1 MKKDNQ
7 KAGRLLMKDCITPYL
22 TFYGRAK
29 EASVFYA
36 DLFGMENLAIQTYGE
51 SEFPTPEGAEDY
63 VIHCHLKRG
72 NFQLMLADS
81 TEPAPEVPRRGLSLM
96 IDCESEEEIRRLYD
110 SLLVEGRRIMELQD
124 TFWGAK
130 YAKVE
135 DRFGFTW
142 DLNYSKDQGQASD

>member
-1 MKKDNQ
+1 MKE
-7 KAGRLLMKDCITPYL
+7 CITPYL

-29 EASVFYA
+29 EAAVFYS
-36 DLFGMENLAIQTYGE
+36 DLFGMENLGIQTYGE
-51 SEFPTPEGAEDY
+51 ADFPTPEGAEEF

-81 TEPAPEVPRRGLSLM
+81 TEPQPEVPVRSISLV
-96 IDCESEEEIRRLYD
+96 IDCDSEEELRRLYNA
-110 SLLVEGRRIMELQD
+110 LLDEGRRIMELQE
-124 TFWGAK
+124 TFWGAI

-142 DLNYSKDQGQASD
+142 DLNYSKDQE

>member
-1 MKKDNQ
+1 MKTIRKRGDFQ
-7 KAGRLLMKDCITPYL
+7 MKECITPYL

-29 EASVFYA
+29 EAAVFYA
-36 DLFGMENLAIQTYGE
+36 DLFGMKNLGIQTYGE

-81 TEPAPEVPRRGLSLM
+81 TEPAPEVPRRGLSLL

-110 SLLVEGRRIMELQD
+110 ALLDEGRRIMELQD

-135 DRFGFTW
+135 DRYGFTW
-142 DLNYSKDQGQASD
+142 DLNYSEDPNQAFE